1 MHLHQVGRARRGF
14 SSFSLFS
21 ALPISRKNVNA
32 AFTGRLIG
40 GWIASFVVTYD
51 VRRTKKNS
59 RENQMHESHKKHSK
73 RIPVTTYIN
82 VMQIYLRNVAKR
94 IECINVNVQS
104 I

>member
-1 MHLHQVGRARRGF
+1 MTLAAEDALASGLRCAAARSFRVF
-14 SSFSLFS
+14 SFP

-59 RENQMHESHKKHSK
+59 RGNQMRRE
-73 RIPVTTYIN
+73 
-82 VMQIYLRNVAKR
+82 L
-94 IECINVNVQS
+94 
-104 I
+104 